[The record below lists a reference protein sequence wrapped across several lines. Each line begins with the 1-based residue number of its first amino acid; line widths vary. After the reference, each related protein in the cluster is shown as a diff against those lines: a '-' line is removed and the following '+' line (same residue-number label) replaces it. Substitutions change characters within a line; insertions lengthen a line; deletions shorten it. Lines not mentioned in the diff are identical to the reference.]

1 MLQPKDIAL
10 AAQALNRIDGLSPAT
25 RRVGHELL
33 QRMDRNTGLCWP
45 SQERIAAALGLSDRS
60 VRTAIAQ
67 LKALGFLTWKASRR
81 ATNVY
86 CLAVKALAA
95 AAERLKAALRSQPRQ
110 ATHDEGRVWTKS
122 SADNAE
128 IKTGR
133 FLPSI
138 QPSVILPMEK
148 KHSAR
153 LWERLQK
160 LEPRILTAIIG
171 TASENDLNTA
181 AHFETLKSGT
191 GIQHLLI
198 KIQGANA

>member
-110 ATHDEGRVWTKS
+110 ATHDEGRALTKS
-122 SADNAE
+122 SADKAE
-128 IKTGR
+128 IKTGN
-133 FLPSI
+133 
-138 QPSVILPMEK
+138 ILPPIQSYHLPLK
-148 KHSAR
+148 AKQHSAT
-153 LWERLQK
+153 LWQRLQK

-171 TASENDLNTA
+171 TASEHDLNTA

-191 GIQHLLI
+191 GIQHLLM

>member
-10 AAQALNRIDGLSPAT
+10 AAQALNRLDGLSPAA

-33 QRMDRNTGLCWP
+33 QRVDRNTGLCWP

-95 AAERLKAALRSQPRQ
+95 AAERLKASLRSQPRQ
-110 ATHDEGRVWTKS
+110 DTQAEARAWAKP
-122 SADNAE
+122 SAEEAQ
-128 IKTGR
+128 IKPGKI
-133 FLPSI
+133 LPPI
-138 QPSVILPMEK
+138 QPYHLPLK
-148 KHSAR
+148 AKQHSAT
-153 LWERLQK
+153 LWQRLQN
-160 LEPRILTAIIG
+160 LEPSILTAIVG
-171 TASENDLNTA
+171 TASEDDINTA
-181 AHFETLKSGT
+181 AHFEALKGGSG
-191 GIQHLLI
+191 IKHLLM
-198 KIQGANA
+198 KIQGATT

>member
-86 CLAVKALAA
+86 FLAVKALAA

-110 ATHDEGRVWTKS
+110 ATHDEGCAWTKS
-122 SADNAE
+122 SADKAE
-128 IKTGR
+128 IKTGN
-133 FLPSI
+133 
-138 QPSVILPMEK
+138 ILPPIQSYHLPLK
-148 KHSAR
+148 AKQHSAT
-153 LWERLQK
+153 LWQRLQK

-171 TASENDLNTA
+171 TASEHDLNTA

-191 GIQHLLI
+191 GIQHLLM

>member
-1 MLQPKDIAL
+1 
-10 AAQALNRIDGLSPAT
+10 
-25 RRVGHELL
+25 
-33 QRMDRNTGLCWP
+33 MDRNTGLCWP

-110 ATHDEGRVWTKS
+110 ATHDEGRALTKS
-122 SADNAE
+122 SADKAE
-128 IKTGR
+128 IKTGN
-133 FLPSI
+133 
-138 QPSVILPMEK
+138 ILPPIQSYHLPLK
-148 KHSAR
+148 AKQHSAT
-153 LWERLQK
+153 LWQRLQK

-171 TASENDLNTA
+171 TASEHDLNTA
-181 AHFETLKSGT
+181 AHFETLKGGT
-191 GIQHLLI
+191 GIQHLLM
-198 KIQGANA
+198 KVQGVNA